1 MNNLLDRVVMEPF
14 DRFIERL
21 LTFLPDIMTAVLVLA
36 AGIVLGFILKSLFL
50 RVFHAI
56 KIDRLSERS
65 GAVEMMKKG
74 GVKEPISAILARLIG
89 WLTVISFVILSLRSL
104 NIPAV
109 ERILERFILYLPNLF
124 VAGIIVFLGYFL
136 SNFLGRAALIAAVNA
151 GFKLSGM
158 MARSVKLTIFLLTA
172 TMALEQLGIGR
183 ETIIIAFAVIFGG
196 VVFALSLAFGLGGR
210 DIAKE
215 FLEKKIR
222 GEEKKDDINH
232 L

>member
-1 MNNLLDRVVMEPF
+1 MNNFLDRVVMEPF

-21 LTFLPDIMTAVLVLA
+21 LTFLPDIMTAILVLA
-36 AGIVLGFILKSLFL
+36 AGIVLGFILKSLLL
-50 RVFHAI
+50 RFFHAI
-56 KIDRLSERS
+56 KIDKLSERS

-74 GVKEPISAILARLIG
+74 GVKEPVSAILARLIG
-89 WLTVISFVILSLRSL
+89 WLTVISFLILSLRSL

-151 GFKLSGM
+151 GFKLSGL
-158 MARSVKLTIFLLTA
+158 MARSVKLTIFMLTA

-210 DIAKE
+210 DIAKD

-222 GEEKKDDINH
+222 GEEKKDDITH